1 MTTKQ
6 QKEDVSWKQRMFN
19 GFDVGHELV
28 TSGAGILTADEL
40 VQVKRKCER
49 TLKYVDTLIK
59 MRGETKK

>member
-6 QKEDVSWKQRMFN
+6 QKDEASWKQKMFN

-28 TSGAGILTADEL
+28 TSGAGTLTAEEL

-49 TLKYVDTLIK
+49 TIKFVDTLMN
-59 MRGETKK
+59 MRRENRK